1 MTRFYF
7 DLHECGSVLRDADG
21 MNAEN
26 LDAARA
32 LALTSARDVMC
43 GEISKGSLCL
53 SCFIEIRNDTNTI
66 IERVMFRDAVAISG
80 L

>member
-1 MTRFYF
+1 MARFYL
-7 DLHECGSVLRDADG
+7 DLHECGSVLQDADG
-21 MNAEN
+21 IDAES

-43 GEISKGSLCL
+43 GEISQGSLCL
-53 SCFIEIRNDTNTI
+53 SCFIEICDDSHAML
-66 IERVMFRDAVAISG
+66 ERVMFRDAVAISG